1 MHGNNPRRNDSPKQ
15 PDTRNLV
22 LTLRVEDDDYVVIRD
37 AQTHALIGRVRVAEI
52 SKDRCRVMFSFS
64 DAYRVD
70 RRQIDEKRQA
80 ALTEQPR

>member
-15 PDTRNLV
+15 PDTHNLV
-22 LTLRVEDDDYVVIRD
+22 LTLRAEDDDYVVIRD
-37 AQTHALIGRVRVAEI
+37 ATTQALIGRVRVTEI
-52 SKDRCRVMFSFS
+52 NKDRCRVMFSFS

-80 ALTEQPR
+80 KIAEQTR